1 MVGQLNITAFQP
13 TNMQSLCSAYWG
25 SNKCS
30 FGDAV
35 FRLCFPHLAASAII
49 RTKWHHQWLHYTA
62 YCTAGWKQ
70 SCLQSAWHS
79 IISSLWRS
87 VNPLIAQILTISR
100 AGTFSSSVLIV
111 LVASRIFFFC
121 CCFWRNCYSGLPGYV
136 EYEVAVAAQ
145 TAAGTGPYYNVLNFT
160 TPEDGKQSFLTVS
173 TLFITCH

>member
-111 LVASRIFFFC
+111 LVASRIFFFFLAELLLRLTGVRWIWSC
-121 CCFWRNCYSGLPGYV
+121 CCCSDCSWNWPLLQCF
-136 EYEVAVAAQ
+136 EF
-145 TAAGTGPYYNVLNFT
+145 YNT
-160 TPEDGKQSFLTVS
+160 RRW
-173 TLFITCH
+173 